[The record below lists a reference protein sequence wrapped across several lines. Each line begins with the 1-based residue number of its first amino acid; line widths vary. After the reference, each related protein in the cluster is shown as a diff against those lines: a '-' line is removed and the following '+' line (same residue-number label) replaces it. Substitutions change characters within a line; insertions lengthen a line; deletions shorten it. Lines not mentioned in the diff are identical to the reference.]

1 MKLASSAVTPMSLM
15 RQHGLKE
22 RLLILALVFTVSAC
36 GFQLRGSLE
45 ISDDLSPLH
54 LEKNSVF
61 DLARE
66 IKALLS
72 ANDIKT
78 VESEAAGAGA
88 EKANSQLS
96 LLNESKTRRVL
107 SVDGNGQAREYLL
120 SYTVNYSIKIK
131 QSKLLDESLKHQ
143 DEVTETLGT
152 QVSRAVEVL
161 IQSLDR
167 INNDHNGKLLEGVE
181 PTEAVKIVGNV
192 YGLSAG
198 GGACSFSGGNAA
210 YNAVVTAAL
219 NALPEGADS
228 APLNALYAHCPP
240 TPGAV
245 GGGGPTVSPS

>member
-1 MKLASSAVTPMSLM
+1 MSLM

-72 ANDIKT
+72 TNDIKT
-78 VESEAAGAGA
+78 VESEGSGAGVGA

-107 SVDGNGQAREYLL
+107 SVDGNGRVREFLL
-120 SYTVNYSIKIK
+120 IYTVNYSIKIK
-131 QSKLLDESLKHQ
+131 QSKLLDESLTVQ
-143 DEVTETLGT
+143 RSLLFNPD
-152 QVSRAVEVL
+152 AVLAVVNESEVL
-161 IQSLDR
+161 YKDMRRDAARLILL
-167 INNDHNGKLLEGVE
+167 KLQAHSRKYESGSI
-181 PTEAVKIVGNV
+181 EAGETK
-192 YGLSAG
+192 
-198 GGACSFSGGNAA
+198 
-210 YNAVVTAAL
+210 
-219 NALPEGADS
+219 
-228 APLNALYAHCPP
+228 
-240 TPGAV
+240 
-245 GGGGPTVSPS
+245 